1 MFLGLLEHFDH
12 LSVLESKS
20 FYFREVAL
28 QKFCLLLI
36 PTKEEK
42 LGNFLLILNI
52 AIIIIWQRG
61 RSDYLDQLMILDF
74 LQLALQAFDR
84 RKRLYFKVLGELV
97 KIFLI
102 FRIVDSG
109 IYPIIWDLFGIFQTD
124 FIQFLYKIMVFIIWI
139 DIYK

>member
-52 AIIIIWQRG
+52 AIIIIWQRS
-61 RSDYLDQLMILDF
+61 RSDYLDELMILDF

-109 IYPIIWDLFGIFQTD
+109 IYPIIWDLLGIFQTD

-139 DIYK
+139 DIYM

>member
-12 LSVLESKS
+12 LSVLESES

-109 IYPIIWDLFGIFQTD
+109 IYPIIWDLLGIFQTD